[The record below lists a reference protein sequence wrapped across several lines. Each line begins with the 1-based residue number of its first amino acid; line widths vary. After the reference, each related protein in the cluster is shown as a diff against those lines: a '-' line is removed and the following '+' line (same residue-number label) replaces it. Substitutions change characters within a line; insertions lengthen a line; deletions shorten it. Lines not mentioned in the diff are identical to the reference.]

1 MANILFEY
9 LYRDASNWKQYGQA
23 VFTNIGKIPLADI
36 EAQIRATMHDGQW
49 FKAEMVDLETCFFG
63 DHDTDDD
70 HPWHEFWEVSKT
82 DLPTTNPRDISLFIH
97 EMQRGRLRK
106 WDESNLLCHICGQP
120 FTKGEWE
127 NRHDL
132 HEPDCPRTKT
142 AGKKTFM
149 GESHCNCNLVAH
161 AACCPDC
168 NKPEIEAKAEAVPA

>member
-49 FKAEMVDLETCFFG
+49 FKAEMMDLETCFFSG
-63 DHDTDDD
+63 HDTDDD

-82 DLPTTNPRDISLFIH
+82 DLPTTDPRDIALFIQ
-97 EMQRGRLRK
+97 EMQKGSLRK

-120 FTKGEWE
+120 FTEGEWE

-142 AGKKTFM
+142 AGKKSFM
-149 GESHCNCNLVAH
+149 GEIHCHCNLVAH
-161 AACCPDC
+161 VACCPEC
-168 NKPEIEAKAEAVPA
+168 NKPKIEAKAESVPA